1 MKIKDYHEM
10 SLMVVNVA
18 YVNLP
23 QGAPLTVVAEL
34 RNVTNNTNQ
43 MMYHCID
50 TRGEH
55 HFISRREVELYD
67 LCFTEK
73 GLYIVASSM
82 IQFSSRL
89 DREVVCYRFTVGDN
103 GVVTTIKEFQPLQYL
118 LGGKEN
124 EEN

>member
-23 QGAPLTVVAEL
+23 QGEPLTVVAEL

-50 TRGEH
+50 TRGGH
-55 HFISRREVELYD
+55 HFISRREVEQYE